1 MGGKKDVSLLTLF
14 KIITFISFFV
24 IISKCNL

>member
-14 KIITFISFFV
+14 KIIPFISFFV